1 MKNENILKEKDI
13 ITEGDYEKMMISRQY
28 NKLYE
33 MSKIENKKQKQ
44 DFKNERFYNLSFSQL
59 GTNLSITFMEILN
72 EFVVY
77 MNEESEVRTTNDLL
91 IIFTKEGRL
100 IYIGIILIMAS
111 IMLYFISV
119 SS

>member
-1 MKNENILKEKDI
+1 MTNQNILKDKDS
-13 ITEGDYEKMMISRQY
+13 ITEGDYEKMMITRQY

-33 MSKIENKKQKQ
+33 MSKIENDKQSQ

-59 GTNLSITFMEILN
+59 GTNLSITFMDMLN

-77 MNEESEVRTTNDLL
+77 MNENSEVRKTNDLF

-100 IYIGIILIMAS
+100 IYVGIILIFAS

>member
-1 MKNENILKEKDI
+1 MTNKNILKDKDI
-13 ITEGDYEKMMISRQY
+13 ITENDYEKMMITRQY

-33 MSKIENKKQKQ
+33 MSKIENDKQKQ

-59 GTNLSITFMEILN
+59 GTNLSITFMELLN

-77 MNEESEVRTTNDLL
+77 MNKDYESRNINDLF
-91 IIFTKEGRL
+91 IIFTKEDRL

-111 IMLYFISV
+111 IMLYFISI